1 MSRLHRIVLLDL
13 GCFDIEVLYMYDI
26 GALELEVLCMIFQ
39 LKLLWSQ
46 MLFLLQLLDFL
57 HNGYSC

>member
-13 GCFDIEVLYMYDI
+13 GCFYIEVLYMYDI

>member
-1 MSRLHRIVLLDL
+1 MSRLHRIVILDL
-13 GCFDIEVLYMYDI
+13 GCLDMDVLYMYDI